1 MSIRKNVFNSC
12 LDEDGNVAKGF
23 AMLDQEGRYSNLAIE
38 KYGVDALDF
47 PLQSQRQG
55 VMIHDMGNGQ
65 CALTT
70 HEENPMVLSKVDKEH
85 VVLLLE
91 NLSDPLWIESY
102 HRQVADQIELEQRMV
117 PYLEPTINVGFTLE
131 KSDVEQML
139 NKEISDNTF
148 EKIASEVDGYFDD
161 EYDTLW
167 DDVEERVLDVYE
179 DIKPSTPS
187 I

>member
-12 LDEDGNVAKGF
+12 LDNDGTALKGF
-23 AMLDQEGRYSNLAIE
+23 VMLDQGGRLSDLVIQDL
-38 KYGVDALDF
+38 GVDALEF
-47 PLQSQRQG
+47 PLQSREHG

-65 CALTT
+65 CALIT

-91 NLSDPLWIESY
+91 NLSDAIWIENY
-102 HRQVADQIELEQRMV
+102 HRQVAAQIELEQRMV

-139 NKEISDNTF
+139 NSDISDNTF
-148 EKIASEVDGYFDD
+148 KKIASEVDGYFDD

-167 DDVEERVLDVYE
+167 DDVEERVLEVYD

>member
-1 MSIRKNVFNSC
+1 
-12 LDEDGNVAKGF
+12 
-23 AMLDQEGRYSNLAIE
+23 
-38 KYGVDALDF
+38 
-47 PLQSQRQG
+47 
-55 VMIHDMGNGQ
+55 
-65 CALTT
+65 
-70 HEENPMVLSKVDKEH
+70 MVLSKVDKEH

-91 NLSDPLWIESY
+91 NLSDPQWIESY

-148 EKIASEVDGYFDD
+148 EKIASEVDSYFDD

-167 DDVEERVLDVYE
+167 DDVEERVLDVYD